1 MPVTSTHPK
10 VEGDAVTQADIAAK
24 IAAAREYLRAHRD
37 EARYRDTAATAVVE
51 DGLRVRATGPDGAAV
66 VTDMSAGIGGGA
78 SAPSPGWLFRAAD
91 ASCIA
96 TLIAM
101 RAAEQGI
108 ELDRLEVTVDSES
121 DDFGILGIDEAVPA
135 GPLSIR
141 VQVRVAAVGV
151 TDDHLREIVAWG
163 VAHCPVCDAAKRAV
177 PVETLVEVG

>member
-1 MPVTSTHPK
+1 
-10 VEGDAVTQADIAAK
+10 VTQTDIATK
-24 IAAAREYLRAHRD
+24 IAGAREYLQAHRD

-51 DGLRVRATGPDGAAV
+51 DGLRVRATGPAGAEV
-66 VTDMSAGIGGGA
+66 VTDMSPGIGGAG

-101 RAAEQGI
+101 RAAEQEI
-108 ELDRLEVTVDSES
+108 ALDKLEVTVDSES

-135 GPLSIR
+135 GPLSML
-141 VQVRVAAVGV
+141 VQVRLAAA
-151 TDDHLREIVAWG
+151 DIPEDRLRDLVAWG

-177 PVETLVEVG
+177 PVETRVEVG